1 MTYGHLVI
9 FDIGGVACALPREE
23 VRALVPVPHLWRP
36 PSAPPI
42 LAGMANL
49 DGHAVP
55 VIRLAVALGLTAA
68 ELPGGD
74 LYRHLILMDNLL
86 PTSSAALLVDRV
98 LDVSAAP
105 IGAGKPDPGMSLNGC
120 VEAEF
125 RAEDGTL
132 IHLLAAERLLFAVE
146 QEGISTLSRAAEE
159 RIGAWGEPA

>member
-42 LAGMANL
+42 LAGMANI

-55 VIRLAVALGLTAA
+55 VIRLDKALGLETAD
-68 ELPGGD
+68 LPGGD

-86 PTSSAALLVDRV
+86 PTGTAALLVDRV
-98 LDVSAAP
+98 LDVSPAP
-105 IGAGKPDPGMSLNGC
+105 VEAGKPDPGLSLNGC

-125 RAEDGTL
+125 EANGTL
-132 IHLLAAERLLFAVE
+132 IHLLAAGKLLFAVE
-146 QEGISTLSRAAEE
+146 QEGISTLSRIAEE

>member
-42 LAGMANL
+42 IAGMANI

-55 VIRLAVALGLTAA
+55 VIRLDVALGLTPAA
-68 ELPGGD
+68 LPGGD
-74 LYRHLILMDNLL
+74 LYRHLILMDHLL
-86 PTSSAALLVDRV
+86 PAGSAALLVDRV
-98 LDVSAAP
+98 LDVSPAP
-105 IGAGKPDPGMSLNGC
+105 VEAGRPDPGLSLNGC

-125 RAEDGTL
+125 EGNGTL

-146 QEGISTLSRAAEE
+146 QEGISTLSRMAEE
-159 RIGAWGEPA
+159 RMGAWGEPA

>member
-42 LAGMANL
+42 VAGMANI

-55 VIRLAVALGLTAA
+55 VIRLEVALGLTPAD
-68 ELPGGD
+68 LPGGD

-86 PTSSAALLVDRV
+86 PAGTAALLVDRV
-98 LDVSAAP
+98 LDVSP
-105 IGAGKPDPGMSLNGC
+105 LPVEAGKPDPGMTLNGC

-125 RAEDGTL
+125 QAADGTL
-132 IHLLAAERLLFAVE
+132 IHLLAAGRLLFAVE
-146 QEGISTLSRAAEE
+146 QEGIGTLSRAAEE